1 MTAVPSEV
9 ASCETKAK
17 HGTQNAD
24 AVSTQLCQTHTRAH
38 NLCMYVCIRTVYAT
52 SLAAM
57 AFSLDS
63 CTLPNSE
70 YWHLIAMVPD
80 RFAEDPDGFTD
91 HVERHDALLC
101 TTNNTKHK
109 HNQLYAVSKV
119 LQVLLTWCAR
129 AKRNPY
135 HWFLTFT
142 IVPDTTRVMTPS
154 LE

>member
-1 MTAVPSEV
+1 MRQ
-9 ASCETKAK
+9 KAK
-17 HGTQNAD
+17 HETQNAD

-38 NLCMYVCIRTVYAT
+38 NLCLYVCIRTVYAT

-101 TTNNTKHK
+101 TTKQHK
-109 HNQLYAVSKV
+109 KTQAQPTLCSEQGAAGFAHMVCTRQRG
-119 LQVLLTWCAR
+119 TR
-129 AKRNPY
+129 
-135 HWFLTFT
+135 T
-142 IVPDTTRVMTPS
+142 IGS
-154 LE
+154 